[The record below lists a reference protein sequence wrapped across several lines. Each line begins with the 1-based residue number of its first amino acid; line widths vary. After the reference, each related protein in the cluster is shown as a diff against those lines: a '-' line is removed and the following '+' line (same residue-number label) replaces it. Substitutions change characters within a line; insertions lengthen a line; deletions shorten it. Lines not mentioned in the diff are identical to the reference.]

1 MAEQS
6 SQSSR
11 ARSDLAVVIGG
22 GVALSL
28 VILAITFGLRFNSG
42 GDGSSGGSGAASSG
56 GSTIAVTLTEYKI
69 AGTLT
74 AKPGKITLDIN
85 NAGTMVHNVES
96 TELGKKSAD
105 IAAGAHGTLDLGD
118 VKAGTYEIFC
128 NVAGHKAAGMTAK
141 LVVSEDAAGS
151 GSTDTAA
158 SGGAVD
164 HNALVSGTAS
174 AAIYKQLDDDM
185 NKTMLDFLEASSK
198 TSKTGAQPMKPV
210 MDGDTK
216 VFNLTAEIVDWEV
229 QKGKTVKAWAYNGVV
244 PGPLIQVNIGDK
256 VRIHLTNKLPMGTDM
271 HLHGITLQDNAADG
285 VAPLTQDL
293 IESGKSFDYNFVAT
307 DEAVAMYHAHHHGQ
321 MQVINGLFAPLV
333 IGDPK
338 TWVPTGKTIGGRAIP
353 AQINVKQQIEMVL
366 NDAGNIGLTLNGKS
380 FPATDPYS
388 FAKGDWYIV
397 NYYNEGVQAHPMH
410 QHQLWQLVIA
420 KDGVRLDSPY
430 WVDTLNVAPGE
441 RYTVATW
448 ANAAGAWV
456 WHCHILTHV
465 ESDAG
470 VFGMATATIVK

>member
-11 ARSDLAVVIGG
+11 ARSDIAVVIGG

-42 GDGSSGGSGAASSG
+42 GDSGSGGSSSASSAAN
-56 GSTIAVTLTEYKI
+56 TIAVTLTEYKI
-69 AGTLT
+69 AGTLS
-74 AKPGKITLDIN
+74 AKPGKIVLDVN
-85 NAGTMVHNVES
+85 NAGTMVHNVS
-96 TELGKKSAD
+96 IADLGKKTAD
-105 IAAGAHGTLDLGD
+105 IAAGGHATLDLGD
-118 VKAGTYEIFC
+118 VKAGTYTIVC
-128 NVAGHKAAGMTAK
+128 TIAGHEAAGMTAK

-151 GSTDTAA
+151 SGSTDTAA
-158 SGGAVD
+158 AGGTID

-244 PGPLIQVNIGDK
+244 PGPLIQVNLNDK

-338 TWVPTGKTIGGRAIP
+338 TDR
-353 AQINVKQQIEMVL
+353 
-366 NDAGNIGLTLNGKS
+366 KS
-380 FPATDPYS
+380 
-388 FAKGDWYIV
+388 V
-397 NYYNEGVQAHPMH
+397 V
-410 QHQLWQLVIA
+410 
-420 KDGVRLDSPY
+420 
-430 WVDTLNVAPGE
+430 
-441 RYTVATW
+441 
-448 ANAAGAWV
+448 
-456 WHCHILTHV
+456 
-465 ESDAG
+465 
-470 VFGMATATIVK
+470 